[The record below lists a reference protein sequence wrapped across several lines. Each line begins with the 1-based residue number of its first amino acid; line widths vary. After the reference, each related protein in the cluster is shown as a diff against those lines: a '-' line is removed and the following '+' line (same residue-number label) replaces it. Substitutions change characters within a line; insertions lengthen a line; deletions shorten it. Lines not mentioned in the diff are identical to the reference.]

1 MTVKI
6 DIDMPLCC
14 FYCPLAKRSPI
25 SHIFY
30 CGLKKEK
37 IDDTSI
43 KLKSCPLKEV
53 K

>member
-1 MTVKI
+1 MPVQI

-14 FYCPLAKRSPI
+14 FYCPVAKFSPI
-25 SHIFY
+25 THIFY

-37 IDDTSI
+37 IDDASI
-43 KLKSCPLKEV
+43 KLKSCPLKED